1 MEPLD
6 SLNRWTDRLRDRAR
20 AGTFARFLAK
30 RFLDERLFQAA
41 AALAYTTLFALVP
54 LAMVVFGVLS
64 AFSAFQEWSVQLRDY
79 VFANF
84 VPGAAEDLKDTL
96 NVFLSNTGKLTAL
109 GVVALMI
116 SLLITLNSIEA
127 TFNRIWRVSSA
138 RPKLSR
144 FLVYWTV
151 LTLGALMAAAS
162 LALSARFY
170 ALPVFATTG
179 GKLLQ
184 NLSLSLAPMVIEL
197 VAITAIY
204 RVVPHRTIKWRYAI
218 AGALLATVLL
228 ELIKWALGI
237 YLGSFNTYQKVYGAL
252 AAAPIL
258 LLVFVYG
265 KVADVFE
272 TQFSRQIT
280 LTTQRLA
287 VHSEDRGRA
296 ALQREITQLLS
307 DQTDI
312 DAEMYLLLDEHGRKL
327 AGNLDVFAAL
337 DLVRDPPQRARAVAV
352 RRQLLGD
359 AAHCAVAP
367 GRLSDTAAALNVMS
381 GRPAASTALRA
392 RFMPAVPAVRT
403 QPMTASSIAA
413 GSMPAREQSGQT
425 RPANSGASAFLPDSD
440 TAELSPEE
448 YAQFASV
455 ARERSDLSQSASSL
469 TARAATSMPLARRA
483 VTNRLSPWKATS
495 RTTARV

>member
-64 AFSAFQEWSVQLRDY
+64 AFSAFQEWSDQLRDY

-96 NVFLSNTGKLTAL
+96 NIFLSNTGKLTAL

-179 GKLLQ
+179 GRLLQ
-184 NLSLSLAPMVIEL
+184 NLSLSVAPMVIEL

-218 AGALLATVLL
+218 AGALLATALL

-258 LLVFVYG
+258 LLWIYLCWVAVLLGASLASSMAAFRYQPVSMRLPLGYEIYG
-265 KVADVFE
+265 LLRMLGRFNEARAKGKGLHSDQIQTMEPMLTDALIQQMLGQLSEINLLRRDEEGEWLLARDLDDMTVAALYEACQLRIPVAEAHLPCGDD
-272 TQFSRQIT
+272 T
-280 LTTQRLA
+280 LGIA
-287 VHSEDRGRA
+287 ARA
-296 ALQREITQLLS
+296 ALDDLRVPLRDLLKRKVS
-307 DQTDI
+307 DI
-312 DAEMYLLLDEHGRKL
+312 Y
-327 AGNLDVFAAL
+327 AGY
-337 DLVRDPPQRARAVAV
+337 
-352 RRQLLGD
+352 
-359 AAHCAVAP
+359 H
-367 GRLSDTAAALNVMS
+367 
-381 GRPAASTALRA
+381 
-392 RFMPAVPAVRT
+392 
-403 QPMTASSIAA
+403 
-413 GSMPAREQSGQT
+413 
-425 RPANSGASAFLPDSD
+425 
-440 TAELSPEE
+440 EE
-448 YAQFASV
+448 K
-455 ARERSDLSQSASSL
+455 
-469 TARAATSMPLARRA
+469 P
-483 VTNRLSPWKATS
+483 
-495 RTTARV
+495 